1 MESPHFPVAGGA
13 TPRVL
18 DLGFMRIPLDEGMS
32 ACWWRTF
39 FPSLSLFLLTAAFIV
54 TKTGRDALYFTSAG
68 DIRRLPEVYLAIAL
82 LSVPVAQGTLALM
95 RAAGPR
101 RARVLGLAAMAA
113 LQVVFYATA
122 QPGSGWG
129 MTLVF
134 VLIPLFYG
142 VLLSMAWLLGADLL
156 DLAPRHVL
164 GRLYAT
170 MGASSLAGGMAGG
183 AAASALSAW
192 MQQPASYLLVGSAL
206 LLASLGANV
215 LAYRMFP
222 VALMRHAS
230 DLPMPSTEGGVIP
243 PSSGVVP
250 LLRDSYVA
258 MLAAIAL
265 AGSVVGVLI
274 EYQFYAAAASM
285 AGGAPKLFARF
296 YLWLNGAAFVLQVL
310 VTPAL
315 QQRIGVHRSLLVLP
329 AALVGLTSAAVITGS
344 AATRTVLR
352 VAEGGLKSSVHR
364 SGWEQTYLPVDRVRR
379 AAAKLLVDGMAA
391 RTGECLAAVALL
403 AVPAGLLLPGLLATT
418 VVWLVLTLVLQRN
431 GAIGSLAELRPDL
444 PIPDG

>member
-13 TPRVL
+13 PPRVL
-18 DLGFMRIPLDEGMS
+18 DLGFLRIPLDEGMS

-39 FPSLSLFLLTAAFIV
+39 YPSLSLFLLTAAFIV
-54 TKTGRDALYFTSAG
+54 SKTGRDALYFGGAG
-68 DIRRLPEVYLAIAL
+68 DIRRLPEVYLAIAIG
-82 LSVPVAQGTLALM
+82 SIPVAQRTLGLM

-113 LQVVFYATA
+113 LQALFYSTA

-134 VLIPLFYG
+134 VLIPLLYG

-170 MGASSLAGGMAGG
+170 MGASSLAGGMMGG
-183 AAASALSAW
+183 AAACVLSAR
-192 MQQPASYLLVGSAL
+192 MQEPASYLLVGSAL
-206 LLASLGANV
+206 LIAALAANIV
-215 LAYRMFP
+215 AYRMFP
-222 VALMRHAS
+222 VALMRREN
-230 DLPMPSTEGGVIP
+230 DLPMPSTEGGAIP
-243 PSSGVVP
+243 PSSGVTP
-250 LLRDSYVA
+250 LLRDSYIA

-274 EYQFYAAAASM
+274 EYQFYAAAASE

-296 YLWLNGAAFVLQVL
+296 YFWLNAAAFVLQVL

-315 QQRIGVHRSLLVLP
+315 QSRIGVHRSLLVLP
-329 AALVGLTSAAVITGS
+329 AVLVSLASAAVLTGS
-344 AATRTVLR
+344 AGARMVLR
-352 VAEGGLKSSVHR
+352 VVEGGLKSSIHR
-364 SGWEQTYLPVDRVRR
+364 SGREQTYLPVDRARR

-403 AVPAGLLLPGLLATT
+403 AAPAGLLLPGVLAMS
-418 VVWLVLTLVLQRN
+418 VVWLGLTLVLQRN
-431 GAIGSLAELRPDL
+431 GVVAEIAELGPDL
-444 PIPDG
+444 PIPDD

>member
-13 TPRVL
+13 APRVL
-18 DLGFMRIPLDEGMS
+18 DLGFVRIQLDEGMS

-54 TKTGRDALYFTSAG
+54 TKTGRDALYFVGAG
-68 DIRRLPEVYLAIAL
+68 DVRRLPEVYLAIAI
-82 LSVPVAQGTLALM
+82 LSVPVAQGTLGLM

-134 VLIPLFYG
+134 VLIPLLYG

-192 MQQPASYLLVGSAL
+192 MQQPASYLLAGSAL
-206 LLASLGANV
+206 LLAALGANAA
-215 LAYRMFP
+215 AYRMFP
-222 VALMRHAS
+222 VALMRREN
-230 DLPMPSTEGGVIP
+230 DLPLPSTEGGAVP
-243 PSSGVVP
+243 PSSGVLP

-274 EYQFYAAAASM
+274 EYQFYAAASM

-315 QQRIGVHRSLLVLP
+315 QRRIGVHRSLLVLP
-329 AALVGLTSAAVITGS
+329 AALVSLATAAMLTGS
-344 AATRTVLR
+344 ANARTVLR

-364 SGWEQTYLPVDRVRR
+364 SGWEQTYLPVDRLRR

-403 AVPAGLLLPGLLATT
+403 AAPAALLLPGLLA
-418 VVWLVLTLVLQRN
+418 VAVLWLALTLVLQRN
-431 GAIGSLAELRPDL
+431 SAVDQLAELRPDL

>member
-1 MESPHFPVAGGA
+1 MESARFPVAGGA
-13 TPRVL
+13 APRVL
-18 DLGFMRIPLDEGMS
+18 DLGFLRIPLDEGMT

-54 TKTGRDALYFTSAG
+54 TKTGRDALYFAGAG
-68 DIRRLPEVYLAIAL
+68 DIRRLPEVYLAIAI
-82 LSVPVAQGTLALM
+82 LSVPVSQGALALM
-95 RAAGPR
+95 RVAGPR
-101 RARVLGLAAMAA
+101 RARLLGLAAMAA
-113 LQVVFYATA
+113 LQVLFYVTA

-134 VLIPLFYG
+134 VLIPLLYG

-170 MGASSLAGGMAGG
+170 MGASSLAGGMMGG
-183 AAASALSAW
+183 AAASALAAW
-192 MQQPASYLLVGSAL
+192 MQNPASYLLAGSAL
-206 LLASLGANV
+206 LIASLAANAA
-215 LAYRMFP
+215 AYRMFP
-222 VALMRHAS
+222 VALMRRQN
-230 DLPMPSTEGGVIP
+230 DLPVPSTEGGAVP
-243 PSSGVVP
+243 PSAAMLP

-274 EYQFYAAAASM
+274 EYQFYAAAASV
-285 AGGAPKLFARF
+285 AGGAPRLFARF

-310 VTPAL
+310 VTPVL

-329 AALVGLTSAAVITGS
+329 GALVGLAAAAVLTGS

-364 SGWEQTYLPVDRVRR
+364 SGWEQTYLPVDRARR

-391 RTGECLAAVALL
+391 RTGECVAAVALL
-403 AVPAGLLLPGLLATT
+403 AMPAGLLLPGLLAAAAG
-418 VVWLVLTLVLQRN
+418 WLVLTLLIQRHAAV
-431 GAIGSLAELRPDL
+431 GELGELRPDL